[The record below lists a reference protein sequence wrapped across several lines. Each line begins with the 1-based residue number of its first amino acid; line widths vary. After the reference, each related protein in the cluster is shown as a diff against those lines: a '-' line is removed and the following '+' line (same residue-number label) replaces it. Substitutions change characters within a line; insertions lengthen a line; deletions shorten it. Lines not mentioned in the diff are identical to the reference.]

1 MPAIPHRGRPIRRRL
16 AAAGPPVQP
25 EAIQTDF
32 PVTYRAK
39 PAIPKPAIVTRLTV
53 NKR

>member
-1 MPAIPHRGRPIRRRL
+1 MPAITPSRTSHTPPP

-32 PVTYRAK
+32 PGTYPVKACH
-39 PAIPKPAIVTRLTV
+39 PHWGL
-53 NKR
+53 